1 MDFAMILPLLLM
13 VALFYFLAIRPQ
25 KARDRQAAEMRNNL
39 AVGDEITTTGGIIG
53 KVVSIKDETFVLET
67 SKDKTKIRLLR
78 GAIKTIDVKVDADED

>member
-1 MDFAMILPLLLM
+1 MILPLLLM

>member
-25 KARDRQAAEMRNNL
+25 KAGDRQAAEMRNNL

-78 GAIKTIDVKVDADED
+78 GAIKTIDVKVDADDD